1 MFQRA
6 HHRLTSR
13 SSSGA
18 ASTTATAPA
27 DANATHE
34 AALSASIGADATAT
48 HAASRRVRGVLAALA
63 GVVVVLFIARIVLGD
78 PVVYLD
84 QLWLIL
90 TGETVPGLSFIVAE
104 HRGPAA
110 VVGALAGAA
119 LGLSGT
125 IFQTLLRNPLA
136 SPDVIGVGYGAATA
150 AVAGMLTLGIAG
162 PALSLFA
169 FAGGLVVALFV
180 YFMAENG
187 KNTGG
192 RFILV
197 GIGAAAM
204 LQAIMNYLLTRTDVR
219 AAGDALHWL
228 VGSLSAST
236 WDRAAVMAASLVV
249 LGPLTALAVSKLKI
263 LELGDDAATSLGLHV
278 RGTRAALVVLGV
290 ALSACTIAVTGPLAF
305 VAFLAG
311 PLARLLTQRTNF
323 VASALVGA
331 ALVLA
336 ADFAGA
342 NLFGDV
348 SLPAGV
354 ITGALGAPFLLWLL
368 VRSNKQ
374 GMGG

>member
-6 HHRLTSR
+6 SSR
-13 SSSGA
+13 SASRA
-18 ASTTATAPA
+18 ATASATAPA
-27 DANATHE
+27 DANATRE
-34 AALSASIGADATAT
+34 AVLSASVGADGTAT
-48 HAASRRVRGVLAALA
+48 QRASRRVRRVLAGLIAA
-63 GVVVVLFIARIVLGD
+63 VIVLFIARVVLGD

-90 TGETVPGLSFIVAE
+90 TGETVPGLSFIVTE

-150 AVAGMLTLGIAG
+150 AVAGMLALGITG

-180 YFMAENG
+180 YFMAESG

-192 RFILV
+192 RFILI

-204 LQAIMNYLLTRTDVR
+204 LQAVMNYLLTRTDVR

-228 VGSLSAST
+228 VGSLSSST
-236 WDRAAVMAASLVV
+236 WDRAAVLAACLVV
-249 LGPLTALAVSKLKI
+249 LAPLTALAVSKLRI
-263 LELGDDAATSLGLHV
+263 LELGDDAATSLGLNV

-311 PLARLLTQRTNF
+311 PLARLLTHRTNF

-348 SLPAGV
+348 TLPAGV